1 MKKLFYVLFAA
12 SLFACSSPEEPEM
25 NENKVPETPE
35 VTEDTQDDEYC
46 TVSLN
51 LKLENV
57 DIDISQEPLTKA
69 VEVDSNDLL
78 LVNIYEQSQTEGYHQ
93 SAYGTFNHLENL
105 KLTLKKGNIY
115 HFKVTFVKNA
125 KQYLRWLNDST
136 YYWNASNTSAKVLNR
151 VVWNSWNDANYSATE
166 YRIYLS
172 TYNEAFS
179 MPILDRY
186 YGQNMNYS
194 PTENGSINI
203 DLRRIIV
210 GIKFNITGLTT
221 GKLNISINGAP
232 EITIHSDSVY
242 SPDNIYQMELR
253 YDWNRED
260 LQAGAVI
267 EDKRSVYI
275 DWVNDAGNR
284 EVRIYSSSVP
294 LIRLQRTT
302 VNVSLNLLDPVFWDN
317 TAGVTLEDAEIV
329 EGESVD
335 ISGEVQLEVGE

>member
-12 SLFACSSPEEPEM
+12 SLFACCSPEEPEM
-25 NENKVPETPE
+25 NENKIPETPE
-35 VTEDTQDDEYC
+35 ATEDTQDDEYC

-51 LKLENV
+51 LKLEDV

-78 LVNIYEQSQTEGYHQ
+78 VVNIYERTPTVNYQQF
-93 SAYGTFNHLENL
+93 AYGTFNRLENL
-105 KLTLKKGNIY
+105 QLTLKKGNTY
-115 HFKVTFVKNA
+115 QFKVTFVKNA

-136 YYWNASNTSAKVLNR
+136 YYWHASNTSAKLLNR
-151 VVWNSWNDANYSATE
+151 VVLGSWNNTNYLAE
-166 YRIYLS
+166 ENEIYLS
-172 TYNEAFS
+172 AYNEVFWH
-179 MPILDRY
+179 PILDRY

-221 GKLNISINGAP
+221 GKLNISISGAP
-232 EITIHSDSVY
+232 KITIHSDSVY
-242 SPDNIYQMELR
+242 SPDNIYQMYL
-253 YDWNRED
+253 YDNDRKE
-260 LQAGAVI
+260 LQAGAVV
-267 EDKRSVYI
+267 EDYMTTDI
-275 DWVNDAGNR
+275 DWVNDAGDR
-284 EVRIYSSSVP
+284 KVSIYNKSVP
-294 LIRLQRTT
+294 TTRLQRTI